1 VTSLANLIQGIDY
14 NKVQTEYQF
23 FPEEYFTGSDL
34 TIYFDDIWLDEL
46 THLQFTL
53 KEQVMPVFG
62 YNSYVWDSV
71 ARGNRIIQGSFAI
84 GFKEAGYL
92 YRVFDHIGQLQDAA
106 KPKIAYLAGD
116 QEIPAWLA
124 GVKTNLE
131 GLLDMYDKDL
141 VAAKEVVAATKAKGV
156 EAASWRDMKLGDN
169 NKDFPELDL
178 LQQMIVDNTDSF
190 YNQSGTERY
199 PGLVGPI
206 IWDLTA
212 TMSIA
217 GEHAGAISTGPQVV
231 SLQTRLNGYFEWNQ
245 PTFTPIKVDGIFGP
259 ETKAALLHYQNGFS
273 KTLITPTYSEAG
285 FTGERTRMYLNQKI
299 VVSGWFDGP
308 TKLALLRFQAKND
321 LPLNGTLDAATR
333 KKLGV
338 DIVLSDRPSQAEK
351 DYADVEGKI
360 WGSDFVDENPKDN
373 NTYFYSGDKQNW
385 LLTEGFDIYV
395 NYGPL
400 PEAILANGGTLP
412 DTVNF
417 NTTVKAIRNIQ
428 ITGVTQVL
436 GPDGTPIEEIYE
448 FTARDLD

>member
-1 VTSLANLIQGIDY
+1 VANKIQGIDY
-14 NKVQTEYQF
+14 NKIQTEYQY

-34 TIYFDDIWLDEL
+34 TIYFDDVWLDEL

-53 KEQVMPVFG
+53 KEQAMPVFG
-62 YNSYVWDSV
+62 YNSYVWDSF
-71 ARGNRIIQGSFAI
+71 ARGNRIIEGTFAI

-106 KPKIAYLAGD
+106 KPKIAYLTGNQD
-116 QEIPAWLA
+116 IPEWL
-124 GVKTNLE
+124 GGIKTNIE
-131 GLLDMYDKDL
+131 SLLDSYDKDL
-141 VAAKEVVAATKAKGV
+141 VKTKTVVTPAKAKGV
-156 EAASWRDMKLGDN
+156 TATAWRDMKLGDN

-178 LQQMIVDNTDSF
+178 LQQMIIDNTDSATKKAG
-190 YNQSGTERY
+190 SERY
-199 PGLVGPI
+199 PGLIGPSV
-206 IWDLTA
+206 WDITA

-217 GEHAGAISTGPQVV
+217 GEHAGAISTGAQVV
-231 SLQTRLNGYFEWNQ
+231 KLQTRLNGYFQWNV
-245 PTFTPIKVDGIFGP
+245 PTYTPLKIDGIFGP
-259 ETKAALLHYQNGFS
+259 TTKAALLHYQNGFS
-273 KTLITPTYSEAG
+273 KSLITPTFTEAG
-285 FTGERTRMYLNQKI
+285 FTGERTRMYMNQKI
-299 VVSGWFDGP
+299 AVTGWFDGP
-308 TKLALLRFQAKND
+308 TKLALLRFQAKNG

-338 DIVLSDRPSQAEK
+338 DVVLSDRPSQVEK
-351 DYADVEGKI
+351 DYTDVEGKI
-360 WGSDFVDENPKDN
+360 WGTDFVDENPKDH
-373 NTYFYSGDKQNW
+373 NTYFYSGDKQSW
-385 LLTEGFDIYV
+385 LLTDGFDIYI

-436 GPDGTPIEEIYE
+436 GPDGTPIEELYE